1 MAFETG
7 NPQFNFLLK
16 RARSRRQAADALKN
30 NNIDVETSKEKMEEG
45 GESRDVS
52 GGSQVGD
59 IGGLSQS
66 TGIGVTDTG
75 FSQSIADANEMA
87 DRGKG

>member
-45 GESRDVS
+45 GESSDVS
-52 GGSQVGD
+52 RGSQVTD
-59 IGGLSQS
+59 MSGLGAS
-66 TGIGVTDTG
+66 GVGVTGTG

-87 DRGKG
+87 DSGKG